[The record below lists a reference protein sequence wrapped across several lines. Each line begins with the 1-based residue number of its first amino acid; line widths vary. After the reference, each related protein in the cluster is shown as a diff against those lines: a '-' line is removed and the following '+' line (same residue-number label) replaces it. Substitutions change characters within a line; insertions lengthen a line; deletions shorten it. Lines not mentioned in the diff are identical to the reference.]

1 MTIVA
6 PQHEIDLERLE
17 PYVIE
22 GVEYSPLKMTFCC
35 GYDDDVRVYCKSC
48 EWETVLG
55 DLPQDAGYV
64 VPDLCPDCA
73 KNNELGFV
81 RHDSPKNAKPEVVD
95 EG

>member
-22 GVEYSPLKMTFCC
+22 GVEYSPLKIIFYC
-35 GYDDDVRVYCKSC
+35 GYDDGVRVYCKSC

-55 DLPQDAGYV
+55 DLPQDSGYV

-73 KNNELGFV
+73 KNDELGFV
-81 RHDSPKNAKPEVVD
+81 AHDPPKNAKPED
-95 EG
+95 E